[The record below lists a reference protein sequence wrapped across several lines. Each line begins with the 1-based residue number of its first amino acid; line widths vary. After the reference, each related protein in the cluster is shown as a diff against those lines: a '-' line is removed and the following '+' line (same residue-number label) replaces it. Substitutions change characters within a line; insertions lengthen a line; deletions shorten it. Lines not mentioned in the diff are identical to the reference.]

1 MMNLLIVKIKITLS
15 DLVKAIQGTIVMS
28 DLLESIFDS
37 FILKKVPYIWEKVA
51 YPSLKPLASWIPDLL
66 NRIEFMKD
74 WVAKNYMH
82 SYWISSF
89 FFP

>member
-66 NRIEFMKD
+66 NRIKFMND